1 MDVIE
6 RLTKQG
12 KDLGYEG
19 ETLQTFVKEQ
29 QIELRDER
37 KAMRE
42 AERERREA
50 ENAKHEAEAKLE
62 RERREADAKLEREK
76 LELMERIEAQ
86 KREIEKEA
94 REAAR
99 EAREAE
105 TAKREAE
112 AKIEHDKREAEAKIE
127 HDKLEAEAKM
137 ERDKREAEELFK
149 REELETMERIERE
162 KHDIE
167 REKHDI
173 EREKIEAAEK
183 QREAAE
189 QQRKEEREAAERHD
203 QLLCDMEKAKL
214 ALEQDKINSQ
224 QFQQQRDYEFQ
235 CQLQDRQHEG
245 ELERLEAQKALTQP
259 RETIKAKAPKIPA
272 FNEGKDEMDSYL
284 LRFERYATAQK
295 WEPDTWA
302 TGLSALL
309 QGKALD
315 VYALMPKE
323 DALNYDK
330 LKVALLK
337 RYELTEEGFKRKYKK
352 CRPEN
357 GETFQQFTTRMKSYF
372 TRWID
377 MASIEKSYEGLQ
389 DLILREQ
396 LTFICNRDL
405 ELFLREREPK
415 SLEQASK
422 LADQY
427 KEARYVDIV
436 SLTYKNNERSRSRSN
451 SESRSRS
458 RSPIS
463 RGPNQGNQGYPRP
476 RVRCYNCGGPHV
488 RRFCPQ
494 LKQGIIKAGAVDYRR
509 SRSPTRKVT
518 FQTQEPEVP
527 KEETAKD
534 GNQNT
539 EPKVCGA
546 CLILTDAVNYSQAT
560 TNEREMVKTSVGSPI
575 KVSSV
580 SSLSEMSTVQGF
592 VGEKPVEVLR
602 DTGCSGVIVSK
613 DLVPE
618 SAYTGRSQTMVMV
631 DYSSRVV
638 PEVKVSIDTPYYKG
652 EVLALCVEK
661 PLVGLIIGNIPG
673 ARERNNPDINWVPAL
688 AVQTRAQ
695 AKREGV
701 TSKLKTPSIIDINI
715 NPEQVSKAQKE
726 DVSLTTT
733 RSRCEANETIGKATF
748 FKKNDLLYRKFSS
761 PNIEQGKI
769 FEQLIVPEQYRE
781 LVMQLAHES
790 ILTGHLSV
798 TSSVHKVLSEYY
810 WPGIYRDV
818 KHFVQSCEVCKSVPH
833 EGKSDRNL
841 SNGESIFKG
850 EEGGLQQQ
858 QMNETS
864 QVSTKKEDSTSMT
877 SEGQGIMYS
886 GTFMVKV
893 GACQTFQ
900 EGECSTKCK
909 DTLQEQMRVTSHVR
923 KTVDDVTSAI
933 VSNLQMEQNGYEA
946 LTEGR
951 PMGDGRRTG
960 DMYEDEKVRVCNI
973 TDECRTSPDEFDR
986 KDMLVWVFSFMA
998 MMVMMMVSCIGK
1010 WTCTLGKIFRKGTE
1024 CCSKRIRGW
1033 LLTGCFI
1040 ECCRIGIVLL
1050 YMTDSLPIFRFS
1062 ETVIQIMWTYV
1073 VMLDVVEGL
1082 SMISEVPD
1090 RWLRPG
1096 KRKFT
1101 LDLNG
1106 SIANHGKAIWRYVL
1120 KRSAERSKASVKEF

>member
-50 ENAKHEAEAKLE
+50 ERGSREAENAKREAEAKLE

-112 AKIEHDKREAEAKIE
+112 AKFEH
-127 HDKLEAEAKM
+127 
-137 ERDKREAEELFK
+137 DKREAEELFK

-167 REKHDI
+167 REK
-173 EREKIEAAEK
+173 IEAAE
-183 QREAAE
+183 R
-189 QQRKEEREAAERHD
+189 QRKEEREAAERHD

-224 QFQQQRDYEFQ
+224 QFQQQRVYEFK

-405 ELFLREREPK
+405 ELFLPEREPK

-458 RSPIS
+458 PIG
-463 RGPNQGNQGYPRP
+463 RGPNQGNQGYP

-494 LKQGIIKAGAVDYRR
+494 LKQGIMKAGAVDYRR

-560 TNEREMVKTSVGSPI
+560 TKEREMVKTSVGSPI

-673 ARERNNPDINWVPAL
+673 ARERNNPDINWVPAV

-695 AKREGV
+695 ARRERV
-701 TSKLKTPSIIDINI
+701 TNKLKTPSIIDVNL
-715 NPEQVSKAQKE
+715 NPEQVSKAQKD

-748 FKKNDLLYRKFSS
+748 FKRNDLLCRKFSS
-761 PNIEQGKI
+761 PNVEQGKI

-790 ILTGHLSV
+790 MLTGHLSV

-818 KHFVQSCEVCKSVPH
+818 KRFVQSCEVCKSDLH
-833 EGKSDRNL
+833 EGKIDRNL
-841 SNGESIFKG
+841 SNGESILKG
-850 EEGGLQQQ
+850 EEGGLQPQ

-864 QVSTKKEDSTSMT
+864 KLSMKKEDSTSMT

-900 EGECSTKCK
+900 EGECSTKGK
-909 DTLQEQMRVTSHVR
+909 DTLQEQMCVTSHVR
-923 KTVDDVTSAI
+923 KTVDDVTSAN
-933 VSNLQMEQNGYEA
+933 VSNLQMEQNGNEF
-946 LTEGR
+946 LMEMR
-951 PMGDGRRTG
+951 PMKDGRTG
-960 DMYEDEKVRVCNI
+960 DMYEDGEVRFCNI

-986 KDMLVWVFSFMA
+986 KDMIVWIFSFMA
-998 MMVMMMVSCIGK
+998 MIVMMMVSCIGQ
-1010 WTCTLGKIFRKGTE
+1010 WTCTLGEIFRKGTE
-1024 CCSKRIRGW
+1024 CCSNRIREW
-1033 LLTGCFI
+1033 LLTGCFT
-1040 ECCRIGIVLL
+1040 ECCRIGIVL
-1050 YMTDSLPIFRFS
+1050 YMADSLPIFKFS
-1062 ETVIQIMWTYV
+1062 ETMIQIMWTFV
-1073 VMLDVVEGL
+1073 VMRDVVEGV

-1090 RWLRPG
+1090 RWLRTG

>member
-1 MDVIE
+1 
-6 RLTKQG
+6 
-12 KDLGYEG
+12 
-19 ETLQTFVKEQ
+19 
-29 QIELRDER
+29 
-37 KAMRE
+37 
-42 AERERREA
+42 
-50 ENAKHEAEAKLE
+50 
-62 RERREADAKLEREK
+62 
-76 LELMERIEAQ
+76 MER
-86 KREIEKEA
+86 
-94 REAAR
+94 
-99 EAREAE
+99 
-105 TAKREAE
+105 
-112 AKIEHDKREAEAKIE
+112 
-127 HDKLEAEAKM
+127 
-137 ERDKREAEELFK
+137 
-149 REELETMERIERE
+149 
-162 KHDIE
+162 IE

-183 QREAAE
+183 QREADE
-189 QQRKEEREAAERHD
+189 RQRKEEREAAERHN

-214 ALEQDKINSQ
+214 ALEQERINSQ
-224 QFQQQRDYEFQ
+224 QFQQQRDYEFK
-235 CQLQDRQHEG
+235 CQLQDRQHED

-259 RETIKAKAPKIPA
+259 RETIKAKAPRIPA

-295 WEPDTWA
+295 WEPNTWA

-372 TRWID
+372 TQWID

-458 RSPIS
+458 RSPTR

-494 LKQGIIKAGAVDYRR
+494 LKQGIMKAGAVDYRR

-631 DYSSRVV
+631 DYSSRVF

-701 TSKLKTPSIIDINI
+701 TSKLKTPSIIDRTIT
-715 NPEQVSKAQKE
+715 PAQVSKAQKD

-733 RSRCEANETIGKATF
+733 RNRCEANETIGKATF
-748 FKKNDLLYRKFSS
+748 LKKSDLLYRKFSS
-761 PNIEQGKI
+761 PNVEQGKI

-790 ILTGHLSV
+790 IFTGHLSV
-798 TSSVHKVLSEYY
+798 TSSVHKILAEYY

-818 KHFVQSCEVCKSVPH
+818 KRFVQSCEVCKSVPH

-841 SNGESIFKG
+841 SNGESIIKG
-850 EEGGLQQQ
+850 EECSVQQPQ
-858 QMNETS
+858 INET
-864 QVSTKKEDSTSMT
+864 TDDLTSMV

-909 DTLQEQMRVTSHVR
+909 DTLQGQMYVTSHVR
-923 KTVDDVTSAI
+923 KTVDDVTPAN
-933 VSNLQMEQNGYEA
+933 VSYLQIRQNGNEA
-946 LTEGR
+946 SMKRRPTEVCR
-951 PMGDGRRTG
+951 KTVIMFQER
-960 DMYEDEKVRVCNI
+960 KVSFSSS

-998 MMVMMMVSCIGK
+998 MMVRMIASCIGQ
-1010 WTCTLGKIFRKGTE
+1010 WTCTLGEIFRKGTE
-1024 CCSKRIRGW
+1024 CCSNRIREW
-1033 LLTGCFI
+1033 LLTGCFTA
-1040 ECCRIGIVLL
+1040 CCRIGIVLL
-1050 YMTDSLPIFRFS
+1050 YMTDSLPIFKFS

-1073 VMLDVVEGL
+1073 VIRDVVEGV

-1101 LDLNG
+1101 LDL
-1106 SIANHGKAIWRYVL
+1106 
-1120 KRSAERSKASVKEF
+1120 

>member
-50 ENAKHEAEAKLE
+50 ENAKREAEAKTE
-62 RERREADAKLEREK
+62 REKANIERENRAAEAKLEREK
-76 LELMERIEAQ
+76 LELLEKIEAQ
-86 KREIEKEA
+86 K

-112 AKIEHDKREAEAKIE
+112 AKIEHDNREAEAKIE
-127 HDKLEAEAKM
+127 HDKREAEAKM
-137 ERDKREAEELFK
+137 GRDKREAEELFK

-167 REKHDI
+167 REK
-173 EREKIEAAEK
+173 IEAAE
-183 QREAAE
+183 R
-189 QQRKEEREAAERHD
+189 QRKEEREAAERHD

-214 ALEQDKINSQ
+214 AVEQEKINLQ
-224 QFQQQRDYEFQ
+224 QFQQQRDYEFK

-330 LKVALLK
+330 LKVTLLK

-458 RSPIS
+458 RSPTS

-494 LKQGIIKAGAVDYRR
+494 LKQGIMKAGAVDYRR

-534 GNQNT
+534 GNQIT

-546 CLILTDAVNYSQAT
+546 CLILTDAVNYLQAT

-673 ARERNNPDINWVPAL
+673 ARERNNPDKSWVPAV
-688 AVQTRAQ
+688 AVEDGAQ
-695 AKREGV
+695 ARREGV
-701 TSKLKTPSIIDINI
+701 TNKLKTPSIIDINI

-748 FKKNDLLYRKFSS
+748 FKRNDLLYRKFSS
-761 PNIEQGKI
+761 PNVEQGKI
-769 FEQLIVPEQYRE
+769 FEQLIVPEQYRD
-781 LVMQLAHES
+781 LVMQLAHEP

-833 EGKSDRNL
+833 EGKGDRNL
-841 SNGESIFKG
+841 SNGENIIKG
-850 EEGGLQQQ
+850 EECSMRQ

-864 QVSTKKEDSTSMT
+864 QVSEKTDDLTSMT

-900 EGECSTKCK
+900 GGEYSRKQK
-909 DTLQEQMRVTSHVR
+909 DTLQEQATSHV
-923 KTVDDVTSAI
+923 KETLDVTSAY
-933 VSNLQMEQNGYEA
+933 VSNLQMEQNGNEA
-946 LTEGR
+946 LMERR
-951 PMGDGRRTG
+951 PMRDGRRTG
-960 DMYEDEKVRVCNI
+960 DLYEDRKVRFCNI
-973 TDECRTSPDEFDR
+973 TDECKTSPDDIDR
-986 KDMLVWVFSFMA
+986 KDALVWMFIFMA
-998 MMVMMMVSCIGK
+998 MMVRMMVSCIGQ
-1010 WTCTLGKIFRKGTE
+1010 WTCTLGEIFRKGTE

-1033 LLTGCFI
+1033 LLTGCFT

-1050 YMTDSLPIFRFS
+1050 YMTDSLPIFKFS
-1062 ETVIQIMWTYV
+1062 ETVIQIMWTFV
-1073 VMLDVVEGL
+1073 VMRDVVEGV

-1101 LDLNG
+1101 VDLNG

-1120 KRSAERSKASVKEF
+1120 KRSAERSKVSLREF

>member
-50 ENAKHEAEAKLE
+50 ERESREAENAKRKAE
-62 RERREADAKLEREK
+62 AKLEREK

-86 KREIEKEA
+86 K
-94 REAAR
+94 
-99 EAREAE
+99 REAE

-112 AKIEHDKREAEAKIE
+112 AKIEHDKREAEAK
-127 HDKLEAEAKM
+127 M

-149 REELETMERIERE
+149 REELEIMERIEREKHDIERE

-189 QQRKEEREAAERHD
+189 RQRKEEREAAERHD

-224 QFQQQRDYEFQ
+224 QFQQQRDYEFK

-259 RETIKAKAPKIPA
+259 KETIKAKAPKIPA

-458 RSPIS
+458 PIR

-494 LKQGIIKAGAVDYRR
+494 LKQGIMKAGAVDYRR

-534 GNQNT
+534 GNQDT

-673 ARERNNPDINWVPAL
+673 ARERNNPDIDWVPAV
-688 AVQTRAQ
+688 AVENGTQ
-695 AKREGV
+695 ARREGV
-701 TSKLKTPSIIDINI
+701 TNKLKTPSIIDINI

-733 RSRCEANETIGKATF
+733 RSRCEANEIIGKATF
-748 FKKNDLLYRKFSS
+748 LKKNDLLYRKFSS
-761 PNIEQGKI
+761 PNVEQGKI

-818 KHFVQSCEVCKSVPH
+818 KRFVQSCEVCKSDLH
-833 EGKSDRNL
+833 EGKIDRNL
-841 SNGESIFKG
+841 SNGESILKG
-850 EEGGLQQQ
+850 EEGGLQPQ

-864 QVSTKKEDSTSMT
+864 QLSMKKEDSTSMT

-900 EGECSTKCK
+900 EGECSTKGK
-909 DTLQEQMRVTSHVR
+909 DTLQEQMCVTSHVR
-923 KTVDDVTSAI
+923 KTVDEVTSAN
-933 VSNLQMEQNGYEA
+933 VSNLQMEQNGNEF
-946 LTEGR
+946 LMEMR
-951 PMGDGRRTG
+951 PMKDRRTG
-960 DMYEDEKVRVCNI
+960 DMYEDGEVRFCNI
-973 TDECRTSPDEFDR
+973 SDECRTSLDNFDR
-986 KDMLVWVFSFMA
+986 KDMLVWMFSFMA
-998 MMVMMMVSCIGK
+998 MMVLMMESCIGQ
-1010 WTCTLGKIFRKGTE
+1010 WTCTLGEIFRKGTE

-1033 LLTGCFI
+1033 LLTGCFT

-1050 YMTDSLPIFRFS
+1050 YMTGSLTIFKFS
-1062 ETVIQIMWTYV
+1062 ETMIQTMWTYV
-1073 VMLDVVEGL
+1073 
-1082 SMISEVPD
+1082 
-1090 RWLRPG
+1090 
-1096 KRKFT
+1096 
-1101 LDLNG
+1101 
-1106 SIANHGKAIWRYVL
+1106 
-1120 KRSAERSKASVKEF
+1120 

>member
-42 AERERREA
+42 AERESREA
-50 ENAKHEAEAKLE
+50 ENAKREAEAKLE

-112 AKIEHDKREAEAKIE
+112 AKFEHDKR
-127 HDKLEAEAKM
+127 EAEAKM

-167 REKHDI
+167 REK
-173 EREKIEAAEK
+173 IEAAEK

-189 QQRKEEREAAERHD
+189 RQRKEEREAAERHD
-203 QLLCDMEKAKL
+203 QLLCNMEKAKL

-224 QFQQQRDYEFQ
+224 QFQQQRDYEFK

-259 RETIKAKAPKIPA
+259 RETIKAKAPKIQA

-337 RYELTEEGFKRKYKK
+337 RYELTEEGFKRKYKE

-357 GETFQQFTTRMKSYF
+357 GKTFQQFTTRMKSYF

-458 RSPIS
+458 RSPTS

-476 RVRCYNCGGPHV
+476 RVRCYNFGGPHV

-494 LKQGIIKAGAVDYRR
+494 LKQGIMKAGAVDYRR

-560 TNEREMVKTSVGSPI
+560 TNERGMVKTSVGSPI

-673 ARERNNPDINWVPAL
+673 ARERNNPDIDWVPAV
-688 AVQTRAQ
+688 AVENGAQ
-695 AKREGV
+695 ARREGV
-701 TSKLKTPSIIDINI
+701 TNKLKTPSIIDVNL
-715 NPEQVSKAQKE
+715 NPEQVRKAQKD

-748 FKKNDLLYRKFSS
+748 FKRNDLLYRKFSS
-761 PNIEQGKI
+761 PNVEQGKI
-769 FEQLIVPEQYRE
+769 FEQLIVPEQYRK
-781 LVMQLAHES
+781 LVIQLAHES
-790 ILTGHLSV
+790 VLTGHLSV
-798 TSSVHKVLSEYY
+798 TSSVHKILSEYY

-818 KHFVQSCEVCKSVPH
+818 KRFVQSCEVCKSVPH

-841 SNGESIFKG
+841 SNGENIIKG
-850 EEGGLQQQ
+850 EECSVQQP
-858 QMNETS
+858 QMNET
-864 QVSTKKEDSTSMT
+864 TDDLTSMV

-909 DTLQEQMRVTSHVR
+909 DTLQGQMCVTSHVR
-923 KTVDDVTSAI
+923 KTVDDVTSAN
-933 VSNLQMEQNGYEA
+933 VSTLQMEQNGNEA
-946 LTEGR
+946 LMERR
-951 PMGDGRRTG
+951 PMKDRRTG
-960 DMYEDEKVRVCNI
+960 DMYEDGKVRFCNI

-986 KDMLVWVFSFMA
+986 KDMIVWIFSFMA
-998 MMVMMMVSCIGK
+998 MMVMMMVSCIGQ
-1010 WTCTLGKIFRKGTE
+1010 WTCTLGEIFRKGTE

-1033 LLTGCFI
+1033 LLTGCFT

-1050 YMTDSLPIFRFS
+1050 YMTDSLPIFKFS

-1073 VMLDVVEGL
+1073 MIRDVFEGV

>member
-50 ENAKHEAEAKLE
+50 ENAKREAE
-62 RERREADAKLEREK
+62 AKLEREK

-112 AKIEHDKREAEAKIE
+112 AKFEHDKR
-127 HDKLEAEAKM
+127 EAEAKM

-149 REELETMERIERE
+149 REELEIMERIERE

-189 QQRKEEREAAERHD
+189 RQRKEEREAAERHD

-224 QFQQQRDYEFQ
+224 QFQQQRDYEFK

-458 RSPIS
+458 RSPTS

-494 LKQGIIKAGAVDYRR
+494 LKQGIMKAGAVDYGR

-673 ARERNNPDINWVPAL
+673 ARERNNPDIDWVPAV
-688 AVQTRAQ
+688 AVENGTQ
-695 AKREGV
+695 ARREGV
-701 TSKLKTPSIIDINI
+701 TNKLKTPSIIDINI

-748 FKKNDLLYRKFSS
+748 LKKNDLLYRKFSS
-761 PNIEQGKI
+761 PNVEQGKI

-790 ILTGHLSV
+790 MLTGHLSV

-818 KHFVQSCEVCKSVPH
+818 KRFVQSCEVCKNVLH
-833 EGKSDRNL
+833 EGKIDRNL
-841 SNGESIFKG
+841 SNGESILKG

-864 QVSTKKEDSTSMT
+864 QVSMKKEDSTSMT

-933 VSNLQMEQNGYEA
+933 VSNLQTEQNGYEA
-946 LTEGR
+946 LTKGR

-960 DMYEDEKVRVCNI
+960 DMYEDGKVRVCNI

-986 KDMLVWVFSFMA
+986 KYMIVWMFSFMA
-998 MMVMMMVSCIGK
+998 MMVMMMASCIGK

-1033 LLTGCFI
+1033 LLTGCFT

-1050 YMTDSLPIFRFS
+1050 YMTDSLPIFKFS

-1073 VMLDVVEGL
+1073 VIRDVVEGL

-1101 LDLNG
+1101 VDLNG

-1120 KRSAERSKASVKEF
+1120 KRSAERSKVSLREF